1 MKKNLGAAD
10 RIVRILLAAVLGFL
24 YFSNTVNGTPGAV
37 LLIIAVILL
46 LTSFISFCPLY
57 AIFGIRT
64 SKHEE
69 VKS

>member
-46 LTSFISFCPLY
+46 LTSFISF
-57 AIFGIRT
+57 
-64 SKHEE
+64 
-69 VKS
+69 

>member
-1 MKKNLGAAD
+1 MGFAD

-24 YFSNTVNGTPGAV
+24 YFSNTVTGALGIV
-37 LLIIAVILL
+37 LLIVGLILL
-46 LTSFISFCPLY
+46 LTGFVSFCPLY

-64 SKHEE
+64 SKNEE